1 MFERV
6 IEADKELFFI
16 LNGFHSS
23 FMDRVMVTLSAELP
37 WAPLYAA
44 VFFSLF
50 FSISV
55 LRANNSVKPVFQIR
69 RKHMSYALVTLA
81 AVLVTFFLTEN
92 VSGFIKDT
100 AMRFRPAYDPETGWM
115 VRLLE
120 HKGSLYGFVSSHA
133 ANTFGFAMIT
143 SLIVKRRNYSF
154 FIFTWASLVS
164 YSRIYVGKHY
174 PADVV
179 CGALLGVITALMIFL
194 IISLI
199 IKRYKI
205 YP

>member
-6 IEADKELFFI
+6 IEADKELFFF
-16 LNGFHSS
+16 LNGLHSP
-23 FMDRVMVTLSAELP
+23 FMDRIMVTLSAELP

-50 FSISV
+50 FSISLSFV
-55 LRANNSVKPVFQIR
+55 DNSLKPVIKIR
-69 RKHMSYALVTLA
+69 RKHLKYAFITLA
-81 AVLVTFFLTEN
+81 AVLITFLLTEN
-92 VSGFIKDT
+92 ASGFIKDT

-133 ANTFGFAMIT
+133 ANTFGFAMVT
-143 SLIVKRRNYSF
+143 SLILRRRNYSF

-179 CGALLGVITALMIFL
+179 CGALLGAITALMIFL
-194 IISLI
+194 IISLL